1 MEPHTPSPS
10 PRFLVKREELKP
22 LGTGWDIHTHTL
34 VQSTTIL
41 MPTEGRASKKN
52 PWPPLGEKHSQAHTH
67 TSYAKSPFFLVTR
80 TLIQARTS
88 STLYFL
94 ELKLID

>member
-67 TSYAKSPFFLVTR
+67 THHMQKVLFFLSHER
-80 TLIQARTS
+80 LSRHALAAHYIFWS
-88 STLYFL
+88 
-94 ELKLID
+94 